1 MAGLA
6 HHGKLNLKPAPSAS
20 GCATMVVAP
29 QALNR
34 MSEEVDLTQWAFRA
48 RLSRLTDNK
57 ESVLLY
63 QRVSPPH
70 SNN

>member
-1 MAGLA
+1 
-6 HHGKLNLKPAPSAS
+6 
-20 GCATMVVAP
+20 MVVAP